1 MLFAGVGENID
12 RYVREFPYD
21 DRTYHYESVDH
32 PATALRWL
40 DSRVESLANFQL
52 PYAVFCNLKWLR
64 DDDFRFADALKAHPD
79 LRFVPLIA
87 LADEGDAIDRE
98 SLSRHGIDDC
108 YGGMIGW
115 RLLERRLE
123 FLNQYKS
130 RLLEQARKEHFA
142 FRMPK
147 AKRIFDVAAASIGI
161 VLSAPVWV
169 PIALAIVVESK
180 GPVIYKSKRVGAGY
194 RVFEFLKFRSMY
206 TGADQRIA
214 ELRHLNQYGE
224 ESAGAVFV
232 KLVHDPRVTRVGR
245 FIRKYSLDELPQLI
259 NVLRGEMSIVGNRP
273 LPLYEAEMLTR
284 DEWSARFLAP
294 AGITGLWQVTK
305 RGQSDMSA
313 EERIALD
320 IAYARN
326 HSLFNDLLI
335 LLRTF
340 GAIVQKE
347 AV

>member
-1 MLFAGVGENID
+1 MLFAGADENID
-12 RYVREFPYD
+12 RYVREFPHD
-21 DRTYHYESVDH
+21 DRTYYCESVEN
-32 PATALRWL
+32 PVTAFQWL
-40 DSRVESLANFQL
+40 HLRVERLENFQL
-52 PYAVFCNLKWLR
+52 PYAVFCSLKWLR
-64 DDDFRFADALKAHPD
+64 DDHFHFADALKVHPD

-87 LADEGDAIDRE
+87 LAEAGETVDRE

-108 YGGMIGW
+108 YCGVIGW

-142 FRMPK
+142 FRLPQ

-169 PIALAIVVESK
+169 PLAIAIALESR

-214 ELRHLNQYGE
+214 ELRHLNQYGNE
-224 ESAGAVFV
+224 RADAVFV